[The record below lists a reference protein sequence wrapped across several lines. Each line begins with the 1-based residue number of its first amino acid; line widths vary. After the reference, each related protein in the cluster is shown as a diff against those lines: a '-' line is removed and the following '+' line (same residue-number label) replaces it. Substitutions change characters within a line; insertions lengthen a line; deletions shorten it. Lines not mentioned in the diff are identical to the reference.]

1 MMEQPAAGTAVP
13 FATARPPVSKVRA
26 AALVADL
33 RRRLPAATLLDKPES
48 VGAYRADQAVWAP
61 AGTPA
66 VVVRAQTTEQ
76 VQQTVLSCIEHEV
89 PVVGRGAGTG
99 LSGAA
104 NALDRCVVLSFERMN
119 RVLAIDPLEKLAVVQ
134 PGVINDDLRRACAG
148 QGLWYPPDPA
158 SSEVS
163 TIGGN
168 VGTNAG
174 GICCVKYG
182 VTGDYV
188 LGLEMVTGTG
198 EVVRLGRRTA
208 KGVAGY
214 DLTSLIVGSE
224 GTLGLVTEIT
234 VRLRP
239 TPHPPHTIVGF
250 FASTAAAGEA
260 VRLTGARGVI
270 PSALELV
277 DRHVLQAVDD
287 WKKMGLSTE
296 ANAILLAKV
305 DSPGAAAG
313 FEAAQVQ
320 ACFDEAGATWSAVT
334 DDEDEG
340 EAFFAARR
348 LAFTALE
355 RLGPTLSEDVCVPI
369 GRVPQM
375 LAAVEEIA
383 ARHHIRIANVAHAG
397 DGNLHPLITTAAG
410 DQAAAARAHEAFE
423 EIIDAAI
430 ALGGTI
436 TGEHGVGLL
445 KRRGL
450 VAELGDPVIA
460 MHRAVKE
467 ALDPHD
473 ILNPGKIICA

>member
-1 MMEQPAAGTAVP
+1 MEQPAGTATP
-13 FATARPPVSKVRA
+13 FATARPPVSKARA

-33 RRRLPAATLLDKPES
+33 RRRLPAEILVDKPDS
-48 VGAYRADQAVWAP
+48 VGAYRTDQAVWAP

-76 VQQTVLSCIEHEV
+76 VQQTVLSCIEHDV

-119 RVLAIDPLEKLAVVQ
+119 RVLAVDPLEKLAVVQ
-134 PGVINDDLRRACAG
+134 PGVVNDDLRRACAG
-148 QGLWYPPDPA
+148 RGLWYPPDPA
-158 SSEVS
+158 SSELS

-168 VGTNAG
+168 LNTNAG

-198 EVVRLGRRTA
+198 EVVWLGRRTA

-239 TPHPPHTIVGF
+239 LPHPPHTIVGF
-250 FASTAAAGEA
+250 FGSTVAAGEA

-296 ANAILLAKV
+296 ANAILLARV
-305 DSPGAAAG
+305 DSAGEAARV
-313 FEAAQVQ
+313 EAAQVQ

-334 DDEDEG
+334 DDEAEG

-369 GRVPQM
+369 GKVAQM

-383 ARHHIRIANVAHAG
+383 ARHDTRIANVAHAG
-397 DGNLHPLITTAAG
+397 DGNLHPLITTAPG
-410 DQAAAARAHEAFE
+410 DEAAAARAHEAFE

-467 ALDPHD
+467 ALDPHA

>member
-1 MMEQPAAGTAVP
+1 MTEQRVTAASFPCTPGR
-13 FATARPPVSKVRA
+13 RPISAARA

-33 RRRLPAATLLDKPES
+33 KRRLPADVLLDRPES
-48 VGAYRADQAVWAP
+48 TAGYRADQAAWAP

-66 VVVRAQTTEQ
+66 AVVRARTTEQ
-76 VQQTVLSCIEHEV
+76 VQQTVLSCIDHEV

-104 NALDRCVVLSFERMN
+104 NAIDRCVVLSFERMN

-134 PGVINDDLRRACAG
+134 PGVVNDDLRKVCAA

-158 SSEVS
+158 SSDVS

-168 VGTNAG
+168 VNTNAG

-214 DLTSLIVGSE
+214 DLTHLIVGSE
-224 GTLGLVTEIT
+224 GTLGLVTEVT

-239 TPHPPHTIVGF
+239 LRNPDHTVVGF
-250 FASTAAAGEA
+250 FDSVVAAGEA
-260 VRLTGARGVI
+260 VRLIGDRGVV

-277 DRHVLQAVDD
+277 DRHVLRAVDE
-287 WKKMGLSTE
+287 WKKMGLSAE
-296 ANAILLAKV
+296 ADAILLARV
-305 DSPGAAAG
+305 DAPGVAAAD
-313 FEAAQVQ
+313 EAAQVR
-320 ACFDEAGATWSAVT
+320 ACFDEGGATWSAVT

-369 GRVPQM
+369 GKVAQM

-383 ARHHIRIANVAHAG
+383 ARYDTRIANVAHAG
-397 DGNLHPLITTAAG
+397 DGNLHPLITTAPG
-410 DQAAAARAHEAFE
+410 DEEAAARAHQAFE

-450 VAELGDPVIA
+450 VSELGDPVIA
-460 MHRAVKE
+460 MHRAVKD
-467 ALDPHD
+467 ALDPHA
-473 ILNPGKIICA
+473 ILNPGKILCA